1 MRFGTT
7 FLCALLTL
15 IAAPASP
22 QATGAG
28 PATAGPSGASVVG
41 VWRGKMDGL
50 PAITLTITDETGA
63 LSGAVL
69 FYLIRRD
76 EGKPPTSTPGI
87 PEPILNPSFDGKTLS
102 FQVSHRRA
110 HPPRTLSDQPV
121 SFHLKLTGPDKGEL
135 TIEPESS
142 PPFELVRSGY

>member
-7 FLCALLTL
+7 FLCALLIL
-15 IAAPASP
+15 ITWPVSP
-22 QATGAG
+22 QATQPGKVA
-28 PATAGPSGASVVG
+28 AGPSASSVVG
-41 VWRGKMDGL
+41 VWQGKMDGL
-50 PAITLTITDETGA
+50 PAITLTITDETRA

-110 HPPRTLSDQPV
+110 HPPRTLSDPPA
-121 SFHLKLTGPDKGEL
+121 SFHLKLTGSDKCVL
-135 TIEPESS
+135 TNAQEAS
-142 PPFELVRSGY
+142 PQIELVRSDY